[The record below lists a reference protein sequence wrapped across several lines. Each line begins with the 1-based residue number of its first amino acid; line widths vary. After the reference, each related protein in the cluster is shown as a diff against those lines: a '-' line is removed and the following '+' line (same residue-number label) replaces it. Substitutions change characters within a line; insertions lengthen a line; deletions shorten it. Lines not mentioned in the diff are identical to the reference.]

1 MSKLCKLFG
10 ALFLLAALALP
21 GTVRAQAPEGAS
33 AKEQV
38 IRSHEQPGNNAPVW
52 RAANGQSNHITVP
65 GREMGVLIQGPLR
78 FPGQS
83 AFATAGEAW
92 RNFRNGPLTLYGGW
106 LLIVAAAVILV
117 YYLVRGA
124 IKLKNAP
131 TGRLIERFSSLERI
145 IHWSTAIT
153 FVILALSGLTILF
166 GKFVLLP
173 VIGYTLFAWL
183 SALAKNLHNFVGP
196 LFILSLLLT
205 IIVFIK
211 DNFWRAGDAK
221 WIARAGGLFGGGDV
235 PSGRFN
241 FGEKGW
247 FWVGVVLLGV
257 IMSVTGL
264 IMLFPNFDQVRE
276 TMQQADVIHVV
287 GAMIFIA
294 LSFGHIYLGTIGMHG
309 AYQSMRT
316 GYVDE
321 TWAKEHHELWYE
333 DIKSGKVPAK
343 STGAAAGA
351 AQAQHQN

>member
-10 ALFLLAALALP
+10 ALLVLAAFALP
-21 GTVRAQAPEGAS
+21 GPVQAQDSGAKAQAERS
-33 AKEQV
+33 AA
-38 IRSHEQPGNNAPVW
+38 QPGNNAPVW
-52 RAANGQSNHITVP
+52 RDVKSGEKNYTTLPENH
-65 GREMGVLIQGPLR
+65 GAVLIQGPLR

-92 RNFRNGPLTLYGGW
+92 RNFRNGPLIFYGGW
-106 LLIVAAAVILV
+106 LLIVAAAVILA

-124 IKLKNAP
+124 MKLKHAP
-131 TGRLIERFSSLERI
+131 TGRLIERFNNLERI
-145 IHWSTAIT
+145 AHWSTPIS

-196 LFILSLLLT
+196 YFILSLLLT
-205 IIVFIK
+205 IVLFIK
-211 DNFWRAGDAK
+211 DNFWHSSDAQ
-221 WIARAGGLFGGGDV
+221 WIAKAGGLFSGNDV

-247 FWVGVVLLGV
+247 FWIGVVLLGV

-264 IMLFPNFDQVRE
+264 IMLFPNFDQMRE
-276 TMQQADVIHVV
+276 TMQQANVIHVI
-287 GAMIFIA
+287 GAVVFIA
-294 LSFGHIYLGTIGMHG
+294 LSFGHIYLGTIGVEG
-309 AYQSMRT
+309 AYQSMRS

-321 TWAKEHHELWYE
+321 VWAKEHHELWYQ
-333 DIKSGKVPAK
+333 DVKSGKIPAK
-343 STGAAAGA
+343 STGAAAAGA
-351 AQAQHQN
+351 PQTQH

>member
-1 MSKLCKLFG
+1 MSKLYKLLG
-10 ALFLLAALALP
+10 ALLVLAAFALP
-21 GTVRAQAPEGAS
+21 GPVLAQDSGAQAQAQRS
-33 AKEQV
+33 A
-38 IRSHEQPGNNAPVW
+38 EQPGNNAPVW
-52 RAANGQSNHITVP
+52 RDVKSGEKNYTALPQHHGA
-65 GREMGVLIQGPLR
+65 VLIQGPLR

-92 RNFRNGPLTLYGGW
+92 RNFRNGPLIFYGGW
-106 LLIVAAAVILV
+106 LLIVAALAILA
-117 YYLVRGA
+117 YYLVKGSM
-124 IKLKNAP
+124 KLKHPA

-145 IHWSTAIT
+145 AHWSTAIS

-196 LFILSLLLT
+196 FFILSLLLT

-211 DNFWRAGDAK
+211 DNFWHSSDAQ
-221 WIARAGGLFGGGDV
+221 WIAKAGGLLSGDEV

-247 FWVGVVLLGV
+247 FWIGVVLLGV

-264 IMLFPNFDQVRE
+264 IMLFPNFDQLRE
-276 TMQQADVIHVV
+276 TMQQSNVIHVI
-287 GAMIFIA
+287 GAVVFIA
-294 LSFGHIYLGTIGMHG
+294 LSFTHIYLGTIGMEG
-309 AYQSMRT
+309 AYQSMRS

-321 TWAKEHHELWYE
+321 EWAKEHHELWYN
-333 DIKSGKVPAK
+333 DVKAGKIPAK

-351 AQAQHQN
+351 PQHQH